1 MQSEKEKDFT
11 RWKSRVMIQEEW
23 AYIQMLMQVT
33 NEDSSNT
40 WFLSNAYLGETS

>member
-1 MQSEKEKDFT
+1 
-11 RWKSRVMIQEEW
+11 MIQEEW
-23 AYIQMLMQVT
+23 TYIQMLIQVA